1 MCSIPLEYI
10 CAGTSDLSCT
20 NGHCC
25 CITILSSLH
34 SSEVQLY
41 R

>member
-1 MCSIPLEYI
+1 MCSIPSEYI
-10 CAGTSDLSCT
+10 CAGTSDFSCT
-20 NGHCC
+20 NGHCF
-25 CITILSSLH
+25 CITTSSNLH